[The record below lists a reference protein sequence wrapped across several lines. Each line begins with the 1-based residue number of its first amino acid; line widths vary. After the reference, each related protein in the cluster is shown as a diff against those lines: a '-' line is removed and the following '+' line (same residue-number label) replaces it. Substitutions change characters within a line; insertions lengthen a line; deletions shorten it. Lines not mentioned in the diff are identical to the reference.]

1 MMDLMLLQLNEIGL
15 SANAFI
21 CYLAGIIFLA
31 FRMCMAWKKDSSV
44 MPGKSTIEDLLI
56 FAVMGTFM
64 QALHLNLTVYV
75 VDYIAVGQ
83 WVLIATLILSLFNGK
98 AKEFINK
105 TKEINE
111 GPFSKLMDRIKKE
124 NVINRCMLIIISII
138 ACSVVILTNLLI
150 VLLAFICL
158 WPLKLSYTLVRL
170 VTCPDCNNFMWKDK
184 RKHMNCD
191 LNKQLKAATKQ

>member
-1 MMDLMLLQLNEIGL
+1 MMDLILPHLNEIGL
-15 SANAFI
+15 SAQAFI
-21 CYLAGIIFLA
+21 CYLAGVVFLA
-31 FRMCMAWKKDSSV
+31 FRMYIAWEKDSSV
-44 MPGKSTIEDLLI
+44 MLGKSTIEDLLI

-75 VDYIAVGQ
+75 VNYIAVGQ

-105 TKEINE
+105 IKEINE
-111 GPFSKLMDRIKKE
+111 GPFRKLMERIKKE
-124 NVINRCMLIIISII
+124 NKINSCMLIIISII
-138 ACSVVILTNLLI
+138 ACSVVILTNLLV

-170 VTCPDCNNFMWKDK
+170 VACPDCNKFMWKNK

-191 LNKQLKAATKQ
+191 LNKLLKSATKQ